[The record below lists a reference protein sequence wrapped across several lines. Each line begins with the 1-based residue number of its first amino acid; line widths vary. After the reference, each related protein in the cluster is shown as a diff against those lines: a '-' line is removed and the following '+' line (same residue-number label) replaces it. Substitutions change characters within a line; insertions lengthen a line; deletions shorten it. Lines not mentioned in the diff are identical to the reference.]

1 MPEKTDLQELDLPED
16 LEIRHVLEKLNYAP
30 NQIHFC
36 DAFHAGNPVKIYLKL
51 YAKEKTHSANEG
63 PIMEALSEWELG
75 SRGSTGGGPVTRLIW
90 RLQQSMVR
98 RRNRLGSGGDRLER
112 VRHCLGRCGASG
124 FQYPADVVRS
134 GELAGWISQVFLLR

>member
-36 DAFHAGNPVKIYLKL
+36 DAFHAGIFPRKTPRAFRLPSDPVKIYLKL

-75 SRGSTGGGPVTRLIW
+75 LPRVYGWRSSDPAYLAVAAIDGS
-90 RLQQSMVR
+90 
-98 RRNRLGSGGDRLER
+98 
-112 VRHCLGRCGASG
+112 
-124 FQYPADVVRS
+124 PA
-134 GELAGWISQVFLLR
+134 

>member
-75 SRGSTGGGPVTRLIW
+75 LPRVYGWRSSDPAYLAVAAIDGS
-90 RLQQSMVR
+90 
-98 RRNRLGSGGDRLER
+98 
-112 VRHCLGRCGASG
+112 
-124 FQYPADVVRS
+124 PA
-134 GELAGWISQVFLLR
+134 